1 MLWQTIERAD
11 HLIRNK
17 QVNARS
23 NNESVYIWEGVT
35 IVNYVDVCYFNDR
48 YIRII
53 HASNDWNKGEIKWP
67 RQR

>member
-11 HLIRNK
+11 HLIKSK

-23 NNESVYIWEGVT
+23 NNDSVYIWEEAT
-35 IVNYVDVCYFNDR
+35 IVNYVDFCYFNDR
-48 YIRII
+48 HRRII
-53 HASNDWNKGEIKWP
+53 HESNGWNKGEIKWR